1 MYKTLHDEKY
11 FLSKSLNKKGIK
23 CYFFGPGYK
32 FCNNLSLEHFL
43 KKKKLK
49 ISNIDLVLFFLPERI
64 YFDGLSKYE
73 QEYYDVENKY
83 YFNQFKNIHGIPKVF
98 WINDFWHNNIYEWE
112 IFIRKFS
119 ITDILSIYTPFH
131 TKKKIHNKYFSNSIN
146 VNFHK
151 YFRSINPSDFIKK
164 KNKSIDVLMLGAMS
178 GFYPNRQFFLDNLSK
193 IKNFNFTYKK
203 HPGYLFK
210 KDIKSKS
217 TVGRNYFKLLSKSKI
232 FITCSTKFNI
242 PIAKVWEIMASGNLL
257 MIDKINNSKLIKLKS
272 NTNYVEVSKNN
283 YLEKIKYYL
292 KNVRQREKIIS
303 NGRKLALKEY
313 NNYKISEYH
322 ADKLIKIKKNF
333 KINKYNTEENKFY
346 ILILKFKSIV
356 LKICQ
361 LVQKIVNKIFKI
373 LRSVT

>member
-11 FLSKSLNKKGIK
+11 FLSRSLNKKGVK

-32 FCNNLSLEHFL
+32 FCNNLSLDYFL

-49 ISNIDLVLFFLPERI
+49 ISNIDLIIFFLPERI

-73 QEYYDVENKY
+73 QEYYHVKKKY
-83 YFNQFKNIHGIPKVF
+83 YFNQFENIRKIPKVF

-119 ITDILSIYTPFH
+119 ITDIFSIYTPFH
-131 TKKKIHNKYFSNSIN
+131 TKKKIHDKYFNKRIN

-151 YFRSINPSDFIKK
+151 YFRSINPNDFIKR

-178 GFYPNRQFFLDNLSK
+178 GFYPNRKFFLNNLSK
-193 IKNFNFTYKK
+193 IKEFKFTYKK

-210 KDIKSKS
+210 QDIKSKAAI
-217 TVGRNYFKLLSKSKI
+217 GKNYFKLLSKSKI
-232 FITCSTKFNI
+232 FLTCSTIFNI

-257 MIDKINNSKLIKLKS
+257 MIDKINNSKLIGLKA
-272 NTNYVEVSKNN
+272 NKNYVQISKNN
-283 YLEKIKYYL
+283 YLKKIKFYL
-292 KNVRQREKIIS
+292 KNVRERKKIIL
-303 NGRKLALKEY
+303 NGKKLALNEY
-313 NNYKISEYH
+313 NNYKISNYH

-333 KINKYNTEENKFY
+333 KINKFQKDEN
-346 ILILKFKSIV
+346 ILYFNILRFKSIL
-356 LKICQ
+356 LKII
-361 LVQKIVNKIFKI
+361 LFGRKIIDKIF
-373 LRSVT
+373 